1 MPKRIIILNKY
12 WITRCSNSVAPIT
25 KIVQNIGGDKINLIG
40 LVPEGVNSRTFELV
54 SSDAIKINDVDLV
67 ILMDL
72 NFANT

>member
-1 MPKRIIILNKY
+1 M
-12 WITRCSNSVAPIT
+12 S

-40 LVPEGVNSRTFELV
+40 LVPEGVNSSTFELV